1 MPESW
6 RPCRRAGAFT
16 VRNARLPY
24 PDRPVTCR
32 HPDPSGLDSL
42 SQLLLGGCVAAACVP
57 PGHRR
62 RALLA
67 GAALGTLPDLDALP
81 LLLVDDPVLSM
92 TWHRGP
98 SHSLLVLPVL
108 GHLLWLAG
116 RGTAAI
122 RAAPRAWWWA
132 IVLALLTHPLLDALT
147 VYGTQLWWPLPVPP
161 VMVSS
166 LFIIDPL
173 YTIWLLL
180 GAVVAVSAG
189 ARRVAGT
196 ALAAALVLSSGY
208 AAASLLAK
216 WQVERAAGS
225 ALATAGLADAPRL
238 SVPMPFNILL
248 WRVVVLTP
256 DGFLEGQRSLV
267 ADRGPMRFRAHDRG
281 VADLE
286 AVAGLPAVQRLAWFN
301 HGFMK
306 AWRDG
311 DRLVLADL
319 RMGAEPVYTFN
330 FAVARDVAG
339 AWRAI
344 PPEQVRQPLDA
355 RRRLA
360 AMWQRIWHEPDASAT
375 GRGDPHGAAP
385 PTVDGSG

>member
-1 MPESW
+1 M
-6 RPCRRAGAFT
+6 
-16 VRNARLPY
+16 
-24 PDRPVTCR
+24 
-32 HPDPSGLDSL
+32 DSL
-42 SQLLLGGCVAAACVP
+42 TQMLLGGCVAAACVP

-81 LLLVDDPVLSM
+81 LLLVDDPVLRM

-98 SHSLLVLPVL
+98 SHSLLVLPLL
-108 GHLLWLAG
+108 GYLLWWLG

-122 RAAPRAWWWA
+122 RAAPRRWWWA

-180 GAVVAVSAG
+180 AAVVAAIAG
-189 ARRVAGT
+189 PRRLAGT
-196 ALAAALVLSSGY
+196 ALSAGLVLSSGY
-208 AAASLLAK
+208 AAVSLLAK
-216 WQVERAAGS
+216 WQVERAA
-225 ALATAGLADAPRL
+225 AATLASAGLADAPRF

-248 WRVVVLTP
+248 WRVVVLSP
-256 DGFLEGQRSLV
+256 DGFLEGERSLV
-267 ADRGPMRFRAHDRG
+267 ADRGPMHFRRHDRG
-281 VADLE
+281 LDDLA

-306 AWRDG
+306 AWRDD
-311 DRLVLADL
+311 DRLVLSDL
-319 RMGAEPVYTFN
+319 RMGAEPTYTFN
-330 FAVARDVAG
+330 FAVARAEG
-339 AWRAI
+339 ASWQAI
-344 PPEQVRQPLDA
+344 PPEQVRQPLEA

-360 AMWQRIWHEPDASAT
+360 AMWQRIWHEPDPPGT
-375 GRGDPHGAAP
+375 GRGDPQGVT
-385 PTVDGSG
+385 PTTADGSR